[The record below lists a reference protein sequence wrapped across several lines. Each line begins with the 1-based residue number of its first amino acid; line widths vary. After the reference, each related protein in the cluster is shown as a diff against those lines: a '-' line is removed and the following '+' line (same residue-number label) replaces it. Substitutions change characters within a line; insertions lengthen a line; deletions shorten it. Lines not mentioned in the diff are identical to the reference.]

1 MYSGIKYLHLTI
13 VNPEPQQGCPHHA
26 PKITIVGSGFPHSD
40 IFGSK
45 PVRGSPKLFAAY
57 HVLHRLSVPRHPP
70 NALKTLDHSHYQYSP
85 GTQAQTR
92 SACAASLAMN
102 MIRKTILLQHPSGT
116 HTLQDLSNICS
127 GLLRSGPILRSLQT
141 NFARGYA
148 PSPRYFPSRE
158 KSVRTRHNRMNV
170 S

>member
-13 VNPEPQQGCPHHA
+13 VSPRSLKNLRSRDNL
-26 PKITIVGSGFPHSD
+26 KITIVGSGFPHSD

-45 PVRGSPKLFAAY
+45 LVRSSPKLFAAY

-70 NALKTLDHSHYQYSP
+70 NALKTLDRSHYQYSP

-102 MIRKTILLQHPSGT
+102 MIRKTILLQHPSGSQA
-116 HTLQDLSNICS
+116 LQDLSLACKM
-127 GLLRSGPILRSLQT
+127 GAFAARPEGQT
-141 NFARGYA
+141 PN
-148 PSPRYFPSRE
+148 SPGD
-158 KSVRTRHNRMNV
+158 M
-170 S
+170 